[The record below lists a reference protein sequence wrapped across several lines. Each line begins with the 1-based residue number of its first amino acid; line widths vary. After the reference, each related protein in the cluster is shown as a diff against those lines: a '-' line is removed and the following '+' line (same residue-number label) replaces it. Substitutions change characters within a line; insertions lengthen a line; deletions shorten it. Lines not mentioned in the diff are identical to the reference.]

1 MSRELENQIKRAN
14 NMLKYYNEKLKN
26 DQSKRKDMG
35 FNNTKK
41 LIKIIC
47 YLILVIINISL
58 IVQSV
63 AIGNILLSIIP
74 VSLSSV
80 ILDQLLINAKKFKN
94 DSSIY
99 YSLNKTIIQDKEYIK
114 TYEEELNKALS
125 KLKELE
131 NENVLESNVTLNSG
145 ENLSKPLVRKR
156 ILK

>member
-1 MSRELENQIKRAN
+1 
-14 NMLKYYNEKLKN
+14 MLKYYNEKLKN
-26 DQSKRKDMG
+26 DQSNRKDMG

-80 ILDQLLINAKKFKN
+80 ILD
-94 DSSIY
+94 
-99 YSLNKTIIQDKEYIK
+99 
-114 TYEEELNKALS
+114 
-125 KLKELE
+125 
-131 NENVLESNVTLNSG
+131 
-145 ENLSKPLVRKR
+145 
-156 ILK
+156 

>member
-35 FNNTKK
+35 FNNTEK

-94 DSSIY
+94 DSSKY

-131 NENVLESNVTLNSG
+131 NEPKKDNNYTLNNS
-145 ENLSKPLVRKR
+145 EDLSKPLVRKR
-156 ILK
+156 VLK